1 MKHTKFVGAFVVLL
15 MLVGFMPM
23 GCSNTVG
30 SVRVTETTKASRS
43 NYPDRTVER
52 FQECVTEH
60 AAQLGPGNHALDATM
75 DMDEDGLRYNVEI
88 ANLPPSGDE
97 FGACMRSALQDMAI
111 SERLLDDAREK
122 LKVQREQALAEQ
134 KKLMGSPVVVVVGV
148 TVVVT
153 EVFLEAGAITILFA
167 TTVTLIDKAAKD
179 VAELARRKRKD
190 RCTDYYEKCVESSLW
205 RQYGRHEWDSLCSL
219 CASVCFANNGTWP
232 SMVGVKDCNY
242 QPGKSN

>member
-1 MKHTKFVGAFVVLL
+1 MKHTKVVGAFVVLL

-88 ANLPPSGDE
+88 ANLPASGED
-97 FGACMRSALQDMAI
+97 FGACMRSALEDMVI
-111 SERLLDDAREK
+111 SEKRLDDAREK
-122 LKVQREQALAEQ
+122 LKVQRQQALAEQ
-134 KKLMGSPVVVVVGV
+134 KKLMGSPVVIVVAGV
-148 TVVVT
+148 TVIVT
-153 EVFLEAGAITILFA
+153 EVMLEAGAITILFA

-179 VAELARRKRKD
+179 VAELISQRAWNKCLAEYENCVAGKR
-190 RCTDYYEKCVESSLW
+190 YYEE
-205 RQYGRHEWDSLCSL
+205 GRHIRDSRCGACIMICRGTGKWPAATSL
-219 CASVCFANNGTWP
+219 GP
-232 SMVGVKDCNY
+232 CN
-242 QPGKSN
+242 

>member
-1 MKHTKFVGAFVVLL
+1 MKHTKIVGAFVVLL

-88 ANLPPSGDE
+88 ANLPASGED
-97 FGACMRSALQDMAI
+97 FGGCMRSALHDMVI
-111 SERLLDDAREK
+111 SEKRLDEARGK

-148 TVVVT
+148 TVIVT
-153 EVFLEAGAITILFA
+153 EVMLEAGAITILFA
-167 TTVTLIDKAAKD
+167 TTVTLIDKAARD
-179 VAELARRKRKD
+179 VMELARRKRWENECNRLRTLCLGTSIQPLPGSVYGSGRCLMCAEQCKKD
-190 RCTDYYEKCVESSLW
+190 E
-205 RQYGRHEWDSLCSL
+205 GI
-219 CASVCFANNGTWP
+219 WP
-232 SMVGVKDCNY
+232 SSVNIGGIDVPCR
-242 QPGKSN
+242 